1 MKGIGNIG
9 SSFHLRSFTFF
20 ALSFSKQRN
29 ELSNFTSR
37 QWGMSNDCPSIYRQA
52 CFQTR
57 LKPITFEEVLCVLSL
72 ACVSVSVLKSIGVW
86 ISLRSFQQS
95 WPSKHWRPR
104 VSVKVSRRLLA
115 SRQMLTLWHNELNTL
130 SKNTTLRHHSWTI
143 QTECET
149 TVLGLVY
156 PFIQNLCI
164 WLRSVYPHFKTKH
177 IGSQHFFTNISAI
190 SCFNRSSLD
199 LIYLAAMARIIDSL
213 RYLTMDLS

>member
-1 MKGIGNIG
+1 MQALYSLSTFKIRKISSYRLSFPFQWKKLGTLSIG
-9 SSFHLRSFTFF
+9 SSFDLRILTFF
-20 ALSFSKQRN
+20 ALSFSKQWN

-52 CFQTR
+52 CFQTW
-57 LKPITFEEVLCVLSL
+57 LKPITCKEVLCVISL

-143 QTECET
+143 QTECEK
-149 TVLGLVY
+149 TVLGKTRFGASLSFY
-156 PFIQNLCI
+156 TEPMHLIAQCLPTFQNEAH
-164 WLRSVYPHFKTKH
+164 W
-177 IGSQHFFTNISAI
+177 
-190 SCFNRSSLD
+190 
-199 LIYLAAMARIIDSL
+199 
-213 RYLTMDLS
+213 